1 MLLNLQVFERLT
13 EKGKNRPL
21 KMFKENT
28 FKGMFY
34 RFNLMFKQHFDK
46 VFNNYQKK
54 VYRLY
59 KTFFVQNC
67 TFNKAMPNLHIQNK
81 CGKVASGKVS
91 F

>member
-54 VYRLY
+54 SLQ
-59 KTFFVQNC
+59 T
-67 TFNKAMPNLHIQNK
+67 IQNIFCAK
-81 CGKVASGKVS
+81 LYI
-91 F
+91 